1 MYNSF
6 TDFSKQTLGNKQTL
20 LQQPHHVS
28 VFCTGNNRKCE
39 VFLIEFSNMHKTTR
53 TLAVSKQTDM
63 RGKMRHESSRNIYSN
78 VALRLAL
85 KANVFKL

>member
-1 MYNSF
+1 
-6 TDFSKQTLGNKQTL
+6 
-20 LQQPHHVS
+20 
-28 VFCTGNNRKCE
+28 
-39 VFLIEFSNMHKTTR
+39 MHKTTR